1 MLMLTRNI
9 SAETVLCK
17 CCPDSQLRVPEL
29 NYNVCEKRK
38 GIVPKTLELLLKK
51 RLKYKGLMREAS
63 SQDLRKIYNKR
74 QAALKWILV
83 TCFGYLGYRNARFGK
98 VDAHIAVCAFAR
110 EALLKTARMAEAHG
124 FEVVHGIVDSLW
136 IKKAGVSRIEVAD
149 FCREVSREVGVPLN
163 VEGKYR
169 WIVFLPSKVLPDV
182 PVLNRYYGVFEDGR
196 IKMRGIE
203 ARRGDTPP
211 FVEKAQIEMI
221 KVLRSAS
228 SHEEFVAKIPE
239 ALHVLREYAK
249 RLVKGQV
256 EVNDLLVTK
265 RLSKHPS
272 RYAHDVFQAIAAKQL
287 VNAGFEVHAGQKVQY
302 LIVDS
307 DNRSVYR
314 RVRAAQLLEAKA
326 KFDVEKYLELLISA
340 ADTLFSVFG
349 YDSRKISSQVLHRER
364 QTVLS

>member
-1 MLMLTRNI
+1 
-9 SAETVLCK
+9 
-17 CCPDSQLRVPEL
+17 
-29 NYNVCEKRK
+29 
-38 GIVPKTLELLLKK
+38 
-51 RLKYKGLMREAS
+51 
-63 SQDLRKIYNKR
+63 
-74 QAALKWILV
+74 
-83 TCFGYLGYRNARFGK
+83 
-98 VDAHIAVCAFAR
+98 
-110 EALLKTARMAEAHG
+110 
-124 FEVVHGIVDSLW
+124 
-136 IKKAGVSRIEVAD
+136 
-149 FCREVSREVGVPLN
+149 
-163 VEGKYR
+163 
-169 WIVFLPSKVLPDV
+169 
-182 PVLNRYYGVFEDGR
+182 LNRYYGVFEDGR